1 MVIAWRKTVVLKKQ
15 KAINATVRHVI
26 EDAKNITDLLKEISV
41 YIGKF
46 YKRVFKKNVFESDS

>member
-1 MVIAWRKTVVLKKQ
+1 MIIAWRKTVVLKKQ

>member
-15 KAINATVRHVI
+15 KAINATVRHVT
-26 EDAKNITDLLKEISV
+26 EDAGNITDLKEISV

-46 YKRVFKKNVFESDS
+46 YKRLFKKNVFESDS

>member
-26 EDAKNITDLLKEISV
+26 EDDLLKEISV